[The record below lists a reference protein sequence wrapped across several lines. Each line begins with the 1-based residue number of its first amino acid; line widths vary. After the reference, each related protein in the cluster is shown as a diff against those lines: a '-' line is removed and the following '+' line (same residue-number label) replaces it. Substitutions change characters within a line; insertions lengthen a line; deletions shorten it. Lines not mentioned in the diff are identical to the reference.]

1 MARVHVRHLQYPDR
15 LPSGA
20 RELSAGRHGGQPHG
34 LARVTAGLRHGHP
47 IPGEQ
52 LPGLFQLDLH
62 TAVRVVETP
71 IDRGVHVADVTSI
84 TTIIGS
90 LGAGSIAFVGGTAWL
105 VRKVRGFN
113 NKFDEFMKD
122 WNGTKA
128 RPGVPHKP
136 GVMERLSLQDEA
148 LSKID

>member
-1 MARVHVRHLQYPDR
+1 M
-15 LPSGA
+15 
-20 RELSAGRHGGQPHG
+20 
-34 LARVTAGLRHGHP
+34 
-47 IPGEQ
+47 
-52 LPGLFQLDLH
+52 
-62 TAVRVVETP
+62 
-71 IDRGVHVADVTSI
+71 ADVTSI

-113 NKFDEFMKD
+113 YKFDEFMKD

-148 LSKID
+148 LSKIDDRLGTVEVEINFNGGKSMKDIVHRVDGNLKYIRTTVDDLGNRVTHLERRP